1 MTIKCII
8 IDLGDVIF
16 DLDFSQFFN
25 EVITPSPLNKPK
37 TPIMLEF
44 FRQSD
49 TYHQG
54 KISDKEFYNQACEL
68 LRVCDLNQKAFYGA
82 FNSIISEINLEMV
95 ELVKNIRRN
104 NQLKIICLSN
114 INSSHWKYIKKKW
127 GSEIWGSEPKKSPL
141 FDKFILSHK
150 VHLTKPDIKIFEI
163 AIQKAGCNP
172 EEIVFIDD
180 GLNNIRAAS
189 ELGINGI
196 RFVGIDELTKSLKE
210 LNINID

>member
-8 IDLGDVIF
+8 FDLGDVIVE
-16 DLDFSQFFN
+16 LDFDQFFN

-68 LRVCDLNQKAFYGA
+68 LRVCNLNQKAFYTA
-82 FNSIISEINLEMV
+82 FNSIISKINMEMV
-95 ELVKNIRRN
+95 ELVKNIRKN
-104 NQLKIICLSN
+104 NKIKLICMSN
-114 INSSHWKYIKKKW
+114 INSSHWKYIKKMKW
-127 GSEIWGSEPKKSPL
+127 NIWDL
-141 FDKFILSHK
+141 FDDFILSHE
-150 VHLTKPDIKIFEI
+150 VHLTKPDNKIFEI
-163 AIQKAGCNP
+163 AIQKSGCRP

-180 GLNNIRAAS
+180 GFNNIRAAS

-196 RFVGIDELTKSLKE
+196 RFVDINELIRSLHE
-210 LNINID
+210 LNINTN